1 MNKSDIIPSVEVKT
15 DYNSWHSNSSEE
27 LPYQQPCNSFLP
39 ESKNSMWRT
48 QTHTH
53 TRTCLGQWQSCS
65 STCAQAGGSVAQVL
79 TLANPEANPSNT
91 AQKPTPWANPIPPYP
106 HTWKRDFQVIAQVT
120 DCLGLTGA
128 AARCRSQKMLGSPCK
143 GFVLELFMD
152 QPELFFNQP
161 ELLNQPE
168 LFINWPGLFINW
180 AELACKLARPHA
192 DPEFL
197 NLPGPD
203 VFILINSACR
213 VFKFK
218 MCTSWAWSGFA
229 KLSFCCITMTGTPY
243 GTNAQLPGP
252 WFNHLTQALC
262 SHRYFYTIQST
273 GLAVRP

>member
-1 MNKSDIIPSVEVKT
+1 ML
-15 DYNSWHSNSSEE
+15 SNS
-27 LPYQQPCNSFLP
+27 QPF
-39 ESKNSMWRT
+39 KY
-48 QTHTH
+48 
-53 TRTCLGQWQSCS
+53 
-65 STCAQAGGSVAQVL
+65 V
-79 TLANPEANPSNT
+79 PEANALSQPHSI
-91 AQKPTPWANPIPPYP
+91 KPARLETRFSGHCSGNRLLI
-106 HTWKRDFQVIAQVT
+106 
-120 DCLGLTGA
+120 GLTGA
-128 AARCRSQKMLGSPCK
+128 AARCRSQKRLGSPCK

-252 WFNHLTQALC
+252 
-262 SHRYFYTIQST
+262 
-273 GLAVRP
+273 